1 MRFLKLQT
9 AGGRREVTSR
19 FGGYWPEDGA
29 AENQFYDMRN
39 LCADAAP
46 FLMPRGKRTKVFEGE
61 TPQGIHGGEKL
72 LYADAGVL
80 YYNHAAVGE
89 VTPGRKQVVQ
99 MGARVL
105 ILPDKQVFDTG
116 TQTLSAC
123 HKAVIHSFNNGLLVS
138 FLRRKI
144 FLKQFFDCCR
154 SLLQFL
160 SE

>member
-9 AGGRREVTSR
+9 AGGRREVTGR

-72 LYADAGVL
+72 LYADAGGAVL
-80 YYNHAAVGE
+80 QPCGGGRGDAGAQAIRADGRARAHP
-89 VTPGRKQVVQ
+89 PGQAGVRH
-99 MGARVL
+99 GDADAFR
-105 ILPDKQVFDTG
+105 LP
-116 TQTLSAC
+116 
-123 HKAVIHSFNNGLLVS
+123 
-138 FLRRKI
+138 
-144 FLKQFFDCCR
+144 
-154 SLLQFL
+154 
-160 SE
+160 